1 VGGEHSTVRGSVT
14 LRRNESRTLV
24 AGNRVTGTLACSGND
39 PAPVHNDLPNRVTG
53 AKLGQC
59 ARL

>member
-1 VGGEHSTVRGSVT
+1 V
-14 LRRNESRTLV
+14 L
-24 AGNRVTGTLACSGND
+24 AGDRVTGALACSGND
-39 PAPVHNDLPNRVTG
+39 PAPVDNELPNRVTG